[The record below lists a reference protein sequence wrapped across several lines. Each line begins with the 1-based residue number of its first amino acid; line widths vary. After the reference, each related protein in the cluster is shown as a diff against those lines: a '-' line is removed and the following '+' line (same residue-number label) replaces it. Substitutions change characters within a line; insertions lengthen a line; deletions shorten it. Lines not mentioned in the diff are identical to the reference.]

1 GSAPLIFCTE
11 RIAHERVAQWLTMQ
25 SSVNTLG
32 ISALYLLFLWVGP
45 RYMRGWDAFHLRETL
60 IVYNFSMVLLNFYI
74 CKEVHDVNKVQVK
87 VTHTHTHTRTRTH
100 SHTHACTRIHT
111 HALTCTHSHTRTHTH
126 SHTHVCYGL
135 AAFISRVQE
144 LLWWKE
150 NLTIVQMVTMEINL
164 GHTAHPLDMGCPFP
178 VWMQWTLS
186 GYTITFITLFA
197 NFYYLT
203 LERNHSSCG
212 NLCFGL

>member
-1 GSAPLIFCTE
+1 MNSVLT
-11 RIAHERVAQWLTMQ
+11 IANERVAQWLTMQ

-74 CKEVHDVNKVQVK
+74 CKEV
-87 VTHTHTHTRTRTH
+87 
-100 SHTHACTRIHT
+100 
-111 HALTCTHSHTRTHTH
+111 
-126 SHTHVCYGL
+126 CYGL

-150 NLTIVQMVTMEINL
+150 NLTIVQMVTMEI
-164 GHTAHPLDMGCPFP
+164 
-178 VWMQWTLS
+178 
-186 GYTITFITLFA
+186 
-197 NFYYLT
+197 
-203 LERNHSSCG
+203 SSTPTHG
-212 NLCFGL
+212 GVSDLWLI